1 MEGYVEKLYIYKYTF
16 QIGGVIMGDVV
27 YKLLKKS
34 LDASALRQRVTDNN
48 IANINTKGFKRS
60 EVVFEEKLNAEINK
74 QNLSGKNLES
84 VDAEV
89 VTDNSTSFR
98 TDGNNVD
105 IDREMAN
112 MAANNILYNTLVTQV
127 NTKIGIMR
135 YVISEGRK

>member
-1 MEGYVEKLYIYKYTF
+1 
-16 QIGGVIMGDVV
+16 MGDAV

-34 LDASALRQRVTDNN
+34 LDTSALRQRVTANN

-60 EVVFEEKLNAEINK
+60 EVVFEEKLSEELNK
-74 QNLSGKNLES
+74 QNTNIDKLES

-112 MAANNILYNTLVTQV
+112 MAANNILYNTLISQV